1 MQAKQAAR
9 PPGHAQRPGEQDRKR
24 ASPAERACQACRLS
38 EQSAP
43 LCRGWRLS
51 VRAERAG
58 GPETEHGGRPS
69 VQTEC
74 AG

>member
-1 MQAKQAAR
+1 MQAQRAAR
-9 PPGHAQRPGEQDRKR
+9 PPGAVHRGRVSGIER
-24 ASPAERACQACRLS
+24 AGPAERAEQACGLS

-43 LCRGWRLS
+43 LCRGRRLS

-58 GPETEHGGRPS
+58 GPKMERGGRPS